1 MAPGSL
7 TAHAN
12 VNTDGSIRVD
22 PAHGTL
28 CSIAPMLYRAHIPA
42 RPLVDHVEYLW
53 SLSDAPPHQQERIL
67 PSGTLEL
74 VINLDEDEFRIYDP
88 LHPEQCRRL
97 AGAIVSGAYGSY
109 FVIDTRE
116 HASVIG
122 AHFRPGGAA
131 PVLGVA
137 PGELSDAHAPLD
149 ALWGEGPT
157 AELCERLRAARPA
170 QRFGILERAL
180 AARLGAP
187 ARLHAAVPVAV
198 AQLEGGASVAAVAGL
213 VDLSHRRLIQ
223 VFTAQVGMTPKLF
236 ARVRRFQR
244 CVERAGDPDTGWS
257 RLAAECGYADQ
268 SHMIREFIALSGF
281 SPAELRRCQSRPVK
295 EFHVAVDV

>member
-1 MAPGSL
+1 
-7 TAHAN
+7 
-12 VNTDGSIRVD
+12 
-22 PAHGTL
+22 
-28 CSIAPMLYRAHIPA
+28 MLYRAHIPA
-42 RPLVDHVEYLW
+42 PPLVDHVEYLW
-53 SLSDAPPHQQERIL
+53 SLSDAPPHQRERIL
-67 PSGTLEL
+67 PSGTVEL
-74 VINLDEDEFRIYDP
+74 VINLYEDEFRIYDS
-88 LHPEQCRRL
+88 LHPDRCRHL
-97 AGAIVSGAYGSY
+97 AGAMVSGAYGSY

-122 AHFRPGGAA
+122 AHFRPGRAA

-157 AELCERLRAARPA
+157 AELRDRLCAARPCE
-170 QRFGILERAL
+170 RFGILERAL
-180 AARLGAP
+180 AAQLCAP
-187 ARLHAAVPVAV
+187 ARHHGAVPVAV
-198 AQLEGGASVAAVAGL
+198 EQLERGASVADVAGL

-223 VFTAQVGMTPKLF
+223 VFTAEVGMTPKLF

-244 CVERAGDPDTGWS
+244 CVERAGDPEVGWS

-281 SPAELRRCQSRPVK
+281 SPAELRRSRSRPVK
-295 EFHVAVDV
+295 QFHVAVEC